1 MPLIT
6 PPAMGYTTV
15 RKKQTE
21 RKGDIIMAIKHAT
34 AETFDSLVLES
45 KGTVLVDFW
54 ADWCG
59 PCRMLSPVLD
69 SVADE
74 VDIVKVNVDESP
86 QLAVAFQ
93 VVSIPTIAV
102 FKDGK
107 PVNKSIGVVDR
118 ETLLELAK

>member
-1 MPLIT
+1 
-6 PPAMGYTTV
+6 
-15 RKKQTE
+15 
-21 RKGDIIMAIKHAT
+21 MAVKYAT

-74 VDIVKVNVDESP
+74 IEIVKVNVDDLP

-93 VVSIPTIAV
+93 VVSIPTIIV
-102 FKDGK
+102 FRDGK

>member
-1 MPLIT
+1 
-6 PPAMGYTTV
+6 
-15 RKKQTE
+15 
-21 RKGDIIMAIKHAT
+21 MAIKYAT

-69 SVADE
+69 SVSDE
-74 VDIVKVNVDESP
+74 IEIVKVNVDECP

-93 VVSIPTIAV
+93 VVSIPTIIV
-102 FKDGK
+102 FRDGK

>member
-1 MPLIT
+1 
-6 PPAMGYTTV
+6 
-15 RKKQTE
+15 
-21 RKGDIIMAIKHAT
+21 MAIKYAT
-34 AETFDSLVLES
+34 TETFDSLVLES

-74 VDIVKVNVDESP
+74 IEIVKVNVDDLP

-93 VVSIPTIAV
+93 VVSIPTIIV
-102 FKDGK
+102 FRDGK

>member
-1 MPLIT
+1 
-6 PPAMGYTTV
+6 
-15 RKKQTE
+15 
-21 RKGDIIMAIKHAT
+21 MAIKHAN
-34 AETFDSLVLES
+34 AENFDSLVLES

-59 PCRMLSPVLD
+59 PCRMLAPVLD

-74 VDIVKVNVDESP
+74 IEIVKVNVDDRP
-86 QLAVAFQ
+86 HLAVAFQ
-93 VVSIPTIAV
+93 VVSIPTIIV

>member
-1 MPLIT
+1 
-6 PPAMGYTTV
+6 
-15 RKKQTE
+15 
-21 RKGDIIMAIKHAT
+21 MAIKYAT
-34 AETFDSLVLES
+34 AETFDSLVRES

-59 PCRMLSPVLD
+59 PCRMLAPVLD

-74 VDIVKVNVDESP
+74 IEIVKVNVDDLP

-93 VVSIPTIAV
+93 VVSIPTIIV
-102 FKDGK
+102 FRDGK

>member
-1 MPLIT
+1 
-6 PPAMGYTTV
+6 
-15 RKKQTE
+15 
-21 RKGDIIMAIKHAT
+21 MAIKHAN
-34 AETFDSLVLES
+34 AENFDSLVLES
-45 KGTVLVDFW
+45 KGTVLVDFS

-59 PCRMLSPVLD
+59 PCRMLAPVLD

-74 VDIVKVNVDESP
+74 IEIVKVNVDDLP

-93 VVSIPTIAV
+93 VVSIPTIIV

>member
-1 MPLIT
+1 
-6 PPAMGYTTV
+6 
-15 RKKQTE
+15 
-21 RKGDIIMAIKHAT
+21 MAIKHAN
-34 AETFDSLVLES
+34 AENFDSLVLES

-74 VDIVKVNVDESP
+74 IEIVKVNVDDLS

-93 VVSIPTIAV
+93 VVSIPTIIV
-102 FKDGK
+102 FRDGK

>member
-1 MPLIT
+1 
-6 PPAMGYTTV
+6 
-15 RKKQTE
+15 
-21 RKGDIIMAIKHAT
+21 MAIKYAT

-74 VDIVKVNVDESP
+74 IEIVKVNVDDLP

-93 VVSIPTIAV
+93 VVSIPTIIV

-107 PVNKSIGVVDR
+107 MVNKSIGVVDR
-118 ETLLELAK
+118 ETLLDLAK

>member
-1 MPLIT
+1 
-6 PPAMGYTTV
+6 
-15 RKKQTE
+15 
-21 RKGDIIMAIKHAT
+21 MAIKHAN
-34 AETFDSLVLES
+34 AENFDSLVLES

-74 VDIVKVNVDESP
+74 IEIVKVNVDDLP

-93 VVSIPTIAV
+93 VVSIPTIIV
-102 FKDGK
+102 FRDGK

>member
-1 MPLIT
+1 
-6 PPAMGYTTV
+6 
-15 RKKQTE
+15 
-21 RKGDIIMAIKHAT
+21 MAIKYAT

-74 VDIVKVNVDESP
+74 IEIVKVNVDDLP

-93 VVSIPTIAV
+93 VVSIPTIIV

-118 ETLLELAK
+118 DTLLELTK

>member
-1 MPLIT
+1 
-6 PPAMGYTTV
+6 
-15 RKKQTE
+15 
-21 RKGDIIMAIKHAT
+21 MAIKHAN
-34 AETFDSLVLES
+34 AENFDSLVLES

-59 PCRMLSPVLD
+59 PCRMLAPVLD

-74 VDIVKVNVDESP
+74 IEIVKVNVDDLP

-93 VVSIPTIAV
+93 VVSIPTIIV

-107 PVNKSIGVVDR
+107 PANKSIGVVDR

>member
-1 MPLIT
+1 
-6 PPAMGYTTV
+6 
-15 RKKQTE
+15 
-21 RKGDIIMAIKHAT
+21 MAIKHAN
-34 AETFDSLVLES
+34 AENFDSLVLES
-45 KGTVLVDFW
+45 KGTVLVDFR

-59 PCRMLSPVLD
+59 PCRMLTPVLD

-74 VDIVKVNVDESP
+74 IEIVKVNVDDLP

-93 VVSIPTIAV
+93 VVSIPTIIV

>member
-1 MPLIT
+1 
-6 PPAMGYTTV
+6 
-15 RKKQTE
+15 
-21 RKGDIIMAIKHAT
+21 MAIKYAS

-69 SVADE
+69 SVSDE
-74 VDIVKVNVDESP
+74 IEIVKVNVDECP

-93 VVSIPTIAV
+93 VVSIPTIIV
-102 FKDGK
+102 FRDGK

>member
-1 MPLIT
+1 
-6 PPAMGYTTV
+6 
-15 RKKQTE
+15 
-21 RKGDIIMAIKHAT
+21 MAIKYAS

-69 SVADE
+69 SVSDE
-74 VDIVKVNVDESP
+74 IEIVKVNVDECP

-93 VVSIPTIAV
+93 VVSIPTLIV
-102 FKDGK
+102 FRDGK

-118 ETLLELAK
+118 ETLLELTK

>member
-1 MPLIT
+1 
-6 PPAMGYTTV
+6 
-15 RKKQTE
+15 
-21 RKGDIIMAIKHAT
+21 MAIKHAT
-34 AETFDSLVLES
+34 AENFDALVLES

-74 VDIVKVNVDESP
+74 LEIVKVNVDALP

-93 VVSIPTIAV
+93 VVSIPTLVV
-102 FKDGK
+102 FRDGK

-118 ETLLELAK
+118 QTLLELVK

>member
-1 MPLIT
+1 
-6 PPAMGYTTV
+6 
-15 RKKQTE
+15 
-21 RKGDIIMAIKHAT
+21 MAIKHAN
-34 AETFDSLVLES
+34 AENFDSLVLES

-59 PCRMLSPVLD
+59 PCRMLAPVLD
-69 SVADE
+69 EVADQIE
-74 VDIVKVNVDESP
+74 IVKVNVDDLP

-93 VVSIPTIAV
+93 VVSIPTLVV

-118 ETLLELAK
+118 ETLLELVK

>member
-1 MPLIT
+1 
-6 PPAMGYTTV
+6 
-15 RKKQTE
+15 
-21 RKGDIIMAIKHAT
+21 MAIKHAN
-34 AETFDSLVLES
+34 AENFDSLVLES

-59 PCRMLSPVLD
+59 PCRMLAPVLD

-74 VDIVKVNVDESP
+74 IEIVKVNVDDLP

-93 VVSIPTIAV
+93 VVSIPTIIV

-107 PVNKSIGVVDR
+107 PVNKSIGVVDH

>member
-1 MPLIT
+1 
-6 PPAMGYTTV
+6 
-15 RKKQTE
+15 
-21 RKGDIIMAIKHAT
+21 MAIKYAT

-74 VDIVKVNVDESP
+74 IEIVKVNVDDLP

-93 VVSIPTIAV
+93 VVSIPTIIV

>member
-1 MPLIT
+1 
-6 PPAMGYTTV
+6 
-15 RKKQTE
+15 
-21 RKGDIIMAIKHAT
+21 MAIKYAT

-74 VDIVKVNVDESP
+74 IEIVKVNVDDLP
-86 QLAVAFQ
+86 QLAIAFQ
-93 VVSIPTIAV
+93 VVSIPTIIV
-102 FKDGK
+102 FRDGK

-118 ETLLELAK
+118 DTLLELAK

>member
-1 MPLIT
+1 
-6 PPAMGYTTV
+6 
-15 RKKQTE
+15 
-21 RKGDIIMAIKHAT
+21 MAIKYAT

-74 VDIVKVNVDESP
+74 IEIVKVNVDELP

-93 VVSIPTIAV
+93 VVSIPTIIV